1 MSETR
6 DCRDP
11 TPLQDQRNSAGG
23 WTPPPKVE
31 TSVSLSGCQGLRTWI
46 STRIDQKRDY
56 HRPDAGWVAMPF
68 FDRTLTRWNLTDR
81 HQAASMTIARPGHR
95 WVQASR
101 SIAGN
106 LSIAAGVLFMDGVP
120 TRGVSNGQ
128 P

>member
-31 TSVSLSGCQGLRTWI
+31 TSVSLSGCQGLRTL
-46 STRIDQKRDY
+46 DY
-56 HRPDAGWVAMPF
+56 HPHRPPKRHYHHWLGCHAF
-68 FDRTLTRWNLTDR
+68 FDRTLTRRNLTDR
-81 HQAASMTIARPGHR
+81 NRAASMTIARPGHR
-95 WVQASR
+95 WVRASR

-106 LSIAAGVLFMDGVP
+106 LSIADGVLFMDGVP